1 MRRTPA
7 TRLGTALAAA
17 ALLLAGCADDG
28 EPRSDP
34 TWSPTAVPESPST
47 SPADAATKPALP
59 DAATKATKAGAEAFI
74 QYYWDLINYAE
85 VTGQVKPL
93 LRISGSNCGG
103 CNDGMAAIRKHYR
116 SGGHIT
122 GGGYD
127 VTFKST
133 EVAKVEDDAAYV
145 IGAEITVASREQTVI
160 NGDGSSRTS
169 KPGSSDWTLV
179 VLWAD
184 DHWRLDIM
192 KITR

>member
-7 TRLGTALAAA
+7 TRLGTALAGA

-85 VTGQVKPL
+85 VTGDVKPL
-93 LRISGSNCGG
+93 RRTSGSSCDG
-103 CNDGMAAIRKHYR
+103 CNDGIRAIRKHYR
-116 SGGHIT
+116 NGGHIM
-122 GGGYD
+122 GGEYR
-127 VTFKST
+127 VTIKST
-133 EVAKVEDDAAYV
+133 EHAKVEDNAAVV
-145 IGAEITVASREQTVI
+145 IGAQITVSSAEQSVI
-160 NGDGSSRTS
+160 NGDGTTRMV
-169 KPGSSDWTLV
+169 KPGSSEWTLA
-179 VLWAD
+179 VLWNG
-184 DHWRLDIM
+184 DHWRVDIM
-192 KITR
+192 RLTR